1 MNKKIL
7 LPTIVILVLVIA
19 LGVVGIA
26 AAQTPT
32 PPNGYGYGNGMMGG
46 GYGGMMGG
54 YYGGGMMGGYGNG
67 MMGGKG
73 MMQGG
78 YGPMHDAM
86 FNTLAGELGLTRA
99 ELDERVANGETPYQ
113 IALSLGFSQADFA
126 QIMIDARTA
135 ALTDAVADGTLT
147 QEQSDWMQNR
157 MNKFGGN
164 CPHFAQ
170 DADDN

>member
-7 LPTIVILVLVIA
+7 LPTIVILVLVAA

-46 GYGGMMGG
+46 YGGMMGG
-54 YYGGGMMGGYGNG
+54 YGGGMMGGYGNG

-113 IALSLGFSQADFA
+113 IALSLGFSQTEFA
-126 QIMIDARTA
+126 QLMADARTA

-147 QEQSDWMQNR
+147 QEQADWMQNR

>member
-7 LPTIVILVLVIA
+7 LPTIIVLVLVAA
-19 LGVVGIA
+19 LGLVGVA

-32 PPNGYGYGNGMMGG
+32 PPNGYGNGNGYGMMG

-54 YYGGGMMGGYGNG
+54 YGGG

-86 FNTLAGELGLTRA
+86 FNALAGELGLTRA

-113 IALSLGFSQADFA
+113 IAISLGFSQTEFA
-126 QIMIDARTA
+126 QFMADARTIA
-135 ALTDAVADGTLT
+135 MAQAVADGTLT
-147 QEQSDWMQNR
+147 QEQFDWMQSR

-170 DADDN
+170 DTDDN